1 MGTKPNHLTKPNA
14 RMMLMVVKRTIPKKK
29 DLSLY
34 SIYLGLLSM
43 YNKYNDEPVLPG

>member
-1 MGTKPNHLTKPNA
+1 MGIRPNHLTKPNA
-14 RMMLMVVKRTIPKKK
+14 RMMLIVVKRTMPKKK